1 MPDNINI
8 TALHFTVTSVLLFR
22 IKINKIQNQTN
33 KYICVQRIYITLEVA
48 DFEVLT
54 WADITQIEQEIFL
67 SHSLSLDT
75 KLLVTIYCVYFF
87 SLRVCSWLP
96 QQIFS
101 LSILLLL
108 FLRYFNHSILV
119 QKYKIL
125 QISIICYGHIIFIF
139 LWLKLSW
146 YDMRPEEWGNL
157 HLYYLRIL

>member
-1 MPDNINI
+1 MPNNINV
-8 TALHFTVTSVLLFR
+8 TALYFTVTSVLLFR

-87 SLRVCSWLP
+87 LCVCAADCRSKYFPYQFFFCYFWDILTIP
-96 QQIFS
+96 FFYKSTKYFKFQSSFTDTLFS
-101 LSILLLL
+101 
-108 FLRYFNHSILV
+108 YFYDWNYLDMIWGRRT
-119 QKYKIL
+119 YIY
-125 QISIICYGHIIFIF
+125 II
-139 LWLKLSW
+139 
-146 YDMRPEEWGNL
+146 
-157 HLYYLRIL
+157 

>member
-1 MPDNINI
+1 MHNIINV
-8 TALHFTVTSVLLFR
+8 TALHIIVTSGLLFR

-75 KLLVTIYCVYFF
+75 KLLVTIYCVFF

-96 QQIFS
+96 QKIFS

-139 LWLKLSW
+139 LWLKLSCH
-146 YDMRPEEWGNL
+146 DMRPK
-157 HLYYLRIL
+157 HLYLYYPKI